1 MQSFQRVS
9 AAMLGLAAE
18 GFSFGF
24 PKIDLSTPQGPVRGE
39 LMISHPQLSDEEK
52 SQSMMVMQGLTG
64 NFDISMPT
72 VLVDENPALALQ
84 VAPLIK
90 QGMVVQDGD
99 TLRLSGKLED
109 MALKINGN
117 TLPLPPLF

>member
-1 MQSFQRVS
+1 
-9 AAMLGLAAE
+9 
-18 GFSFGF
+18 
-24 PKIDLSTPQGPVRGE
+24 
-39 LMISHPQLSDEEK
+39 
-52 SQSMMVMQGLTG
+52 MVMQGLTG